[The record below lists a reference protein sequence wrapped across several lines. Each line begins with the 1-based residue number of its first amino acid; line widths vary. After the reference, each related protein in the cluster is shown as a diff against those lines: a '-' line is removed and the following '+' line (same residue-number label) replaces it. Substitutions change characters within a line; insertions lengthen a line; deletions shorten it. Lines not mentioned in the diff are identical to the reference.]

1 MAVGPKHEQWS
12 SRWGFLMAAIGGA
25 VGLGN
30 IWRFPYMTGE
40 NGGGAFVL
48 IYILAVLLVA
58 IPILIGELQLG
69 KRGHKDIISG
79 TRNVAIA
86 AGRSKYWG
94 IIGWLGMLA
103 AFFVL
108 TYYSV
113 IAGQVID
120 YFFQTGTG
128 VF

>member
-1 MAVGPKHEQWS
+1 MADTHTSGSGQRWS
-12 SRWGFLMAAIGGA
+12 NRWLFVLAAAGSA

-30 IWRFPYMTGE
+30 IWRFPYITGE

-48 IYILAVLLVA
+48 IYLLAVFFVA
-58 IPILIGELQLG
+58 IPILIGELQIG

-79 TRNVAIA
+79 TAKVAKDLGKPKI
-86 AGRSKYWG
+86 WG
-94 IIGWLGMLA
+94 IIGWLGLLA

-113 IAGQVID
+113 I
-120 YFFQTGTG
+120 
-128 VF
+128 